1 MIPPNESFWKFVG
14 PRNLLADRRFVSGR
28 VNAVTFVPGASGTYY
43 VGAAGG
49 GVWKTTDAGATWSP
63 LSNTWLFQAVSSI
76 AIDPN
81 QPNTLYVG
89 TGDFAGDGVQ
99 SFGLMKSTDG
109 GATFTNLAAT
119 ETADTSISRIVVDP
133 DQSSIVVMTSGG
145 RAQPGAGRVW
155 RSTTSGSSWNP
166 VVNIPADWGD
176 VAVGARDASGARWY
190 YAAGW
195 NASGSMVYASHNRGA
210 NWTPLT
216 LPVNSAVPSILA
228 LATSPRNSEQLYL
241 LVGSARKVF
250 SRGNAGG
257 SWTDITGNLPQDDGA
272 WGQENYDWFLKC
284 GEASVVNFG
293 DVDVLFLGLKEVFW
307 LVPGGAWMTLAGTHA
322 DQHDLAINPNGE
334 RNVLLGNDG
343 GAWLMSYVD
352 SVGGPTWIPNSLNA
366 DLGITQV
373 YKGAFSSTDPNTIL
387 AGGQDNGALSA
398 QGDLNAWRQVD
409 LPRTTDTGPC
419 VISPTNI
426 NIQFA
431 SLTTEFYGIIR
442 TEDRWQAQKEITPQP
457 LPDDVIPP
465 GGPLAMDSAGQ
476 HLFWGTNFLWMWDE
490 ATRAWTPHV
499 GGQKLANTSLAG
511 EVLQT
516 IAIAPSDNTRVY
528 TGAGTGEVWMSR
540 APHPTWDWVQIN
552 AGSTSLPNQPVLS
565 ISVHPN
571 DPNDVLVGLGGGGT
585 GNVWRCTDPQ
595 SMQPHWYNVSG
606 AGTLPDSSVNAVTRD
621 PVDPRNTWYIG
632 TDVGVFYTEDSGAT
646 WHDLRQAYGMPNV
659 IVKDL
664 VTAGSYLNAATFG
677 RGIWQAALIKAGMP
691 WHIVQIVPNGSFGGW
706 SRLGDAAGVGQMM
719 VISGINGGLEVFA
732 VDTGAGFV
740 WTIFQDG
747 PNGNFEGWRIVGNKT
762 GFRQVTAGRNA
773 DGRLEVFAIDAQGVP
788 WHTAQ
793 PTPSSGFP
801 DWLQL
806 GGGVGLGQ
814 ITVISTHSGSLEV
827 FATDTS
833 AGLAWTIFQDGP
845 NGNWEG
851 WVRVGDG
858 VGLRQIAVGK
868 NADDRL
874 EVFAIDT
881 QGVPWRTVQPTPSS
895 AFGNWSQLGGGVGLG
910 QITVIS
916 THSGSLEVFATDTS
930 AGLAWTIFQD
940 GPNGNW
946 EGWVR
951 VADGVGLR
959 QIAAGK
965 NADGRLEVFALDTNG
980 RAWHTA
986 QPTPSSGFP
995 DWSRLGDAAGL
1006 YEVAVGQNADGRL
1019 EVFAVL
1025 R

>member
-14 PRNLLADRRFVSGR
+14 PRNLLADGRFVSGR

-49 GVWKTTDAGATWSP
+49 GVWKTTDAGVTWSP
-63 LSNTWLFQAVSSI
+63 LSNTWLFQAISSI
-76 AIDPN
+76 AVDPN

-89 TGDFAGDGVQ
+89 TGDFAGDGLQ

-109 GATFTNLAAT
+109 GATFTNLAVK

-145 RAQPGAGRVW
+145 RAQHGAGGVW
-155 RSTTSGSSWNP
+155 RSTDSGSTWSP
-166 VVNIPADWGD
+166 AVNIPADWGD
-176 VAVGARDASGARWY
+176 VAVGARDASGGRWY

-195 NASGSMVYASHNRGA
+195 NASGGMVYASHDRGA

-216 LPVNSAVPSILA
+216 LPVNSAGQSTLA
-228 LATSPRNSEQLYL
+228 LATSPTNSEQLYL

-250 SRGNAGG
+250 SSGNAGG

-272 WGQENYDWFLKC
+272 WNQVYYDWYLQC
-284 GEASVVNFG
+284 GKANTPFG
-293 DVDVLFLGLKEVFW
+293 DVDLLFLGLKEVYRLLPARTGHTRTW
-307 LVPGGAWMTLAGTHA
+307 TTLPGTHS

-334 RNVLLGNDG
+334 PNILLGNDG
-343 GAWLMSYVD
+343 GVWLMSYDD
-352 SVGGPTWIPNSLNA
+352 SFGVPTWTPHSLNA

-426 NIQFA
+426 NVQFA
-431 SLTTEFYGIIR
+431 SLTTAFYGIIR
-442 TEDRWQAQKEITPQP
+442 TEDRWQSQKEITPPPP

-499 GGQKLANTSLAG
+499 GGQKLANTSDPNA
-511 EVLQT
+511 VLQT

-552 AGSTSLPNQPVLS
+552 AGSTLLPNQPVLS
-565 ISVHPN
+565 ISVHPD

-585 GNVWRCTDPQ
+585 GNIWRCTDPQ
-595 SMQPHWYNVSG
+595 SVQPHWYNVSG
-606 AGTLPDSSVNAVTRD
+606 GGTLPDSSVNAVTRD

-632 TDVGVFYTEDSGAT
+632 TDVGVFYTEDSGGT

-677 RGIWQAALIKAGMP
+677 RGIWQAAIIKAGMP
-691 WHIVQIVPNGSFGGW
+691 WYTVQSVPNGSFGGW
-706 SRLGDAAGVGQMM
+706 SRLGDAAG
-719 VISGINGGLEVFA
+719 L
-732 VDTGAGFV
+732 
-740 WTIFQDG
+740 G
-747 PNGNFEGWRIVGNKT
+747 PI
-762 GFRQVTAGRNA
+762 A
-773 DGRLEVFAIDAQGVP
+773 
-788 WHTAQ
+788 
-793 PTPSSGFP
+793 
-801 DWLQL
+801 
-806 GGGVGLGQ
+806 
-814 ITVISTHSGSLEV
+814 VISTHSGSLEV
-827 FATDTS
+827 FATDTA

-868 NADDRL
+868 NADGRL

-881 QGVPWRTVQPTPSS
+881 AGRAWHTVQPTPSS
-895 AFGNWSQLGGGVGLG
+895 AFGNWS
-910 QITVIS
+910 
-916 THSGSLEVFATDTS
+916 
-930 AGLAWTIFQD
+930 
-940 GPNGNW
+940 
-946 EGWVR
+946 
-951 VADGVGLR
+951 
-959 QIAAGK
+959 
-965 NADGRLEVFALDTNG
+965 
-980 RAWHTA
+980 
-986 QPTPSSGFP
+986 
-995 DWSRLGDAAGL
+995 RLGDAAGL
-1006 YEVAVGQNADGRL
+1006 YEIAAGQNADGRL
-1019 EVFAVL
+1019 EIFAVL